1 MCNWHVSDPCIHVS
15 ENWVFER
22 FTSGMWVPDRCVS
35 CIWVGQRVVI
45 HRWVSVTCFWV
56 WDRCVNSMKVCGWYS
71 LIKTTK
77 YLQRLQNSIYNMR
90 RIVNN
95 YYGVIWV
102 SANPFLKRN
111 EWFMWD
117 YRSIVNPDQRGQPC
131 TQQQIL
137 RHPQVQF
144 SIKLHQSQAFGL
156 LCQPIKSQTLNH
168 YIGGVS

>member
-35 CIWVGQRVVI
+35 CVWVGQRVVI

-117 YRSIVNPDQRGQPC
+117 YRSIVSPDQRGQPC

-144 SIKLHQSQAFGL
+144 SIKLHQSQALGL
-156 LCQPIKSQTLNH
+156 LCQSIKSQTLNH